1 MWGTTHL
8 TLQHYW
14 LCFNFNPSSRM
25 GTTHWQ
31 YGCSQP
37 WNISIHVP
45 IAGNN
50 EMPWEYVN
58 AGGISIHVPIAGNDK
73 ADGGL
78 ADGEEISIH
87 VPIAGNDLIVLL
99 DRLHDRIFQ
108 STFPLQG
115 TTLRLTNYSPSGKH
129 FNPRSHCREPPAD
142 ADSLL
147 EYGTFQSTFPLQGT
161 TVITYSAI
169 RPRSDFNPRSHCRER
184 RQLFNHNFFIFI
196 ISIHVPIAGN
206 DYGNIQFFP
215 TRCISIHVPI
225 AGNDRIRLVIQIAGA
240 LFQSTFPLQ
249 GTTDQLFIFS

>member
-1 MWGTTHL
+1 MVIIQPAFPCGERRIWLCNITGYALISIQVPAWEQRIGSMAAHSRGIFQSTFPLQGTTR
-8 TLQHYW
+8 
-14 LCFNFNPSSRM
+14 LCPYKPM
-25 GTTHWQ
+25 AVI
-31 YGCSQP
+31 
-37 WNISIHVP
+37 ISIHVP

-115 TTLRLTNYSPSGKH
+115 TTGHRVPVKFYRLVFQSTFPLQGTTLRLTNYSPSGKH
-129 FNPRSHCREPPAD
+129 FNPRSHCRERPAD

-161 TVITYSAI
+161 TI
-169 RPRSDFNPRSHCRER
+169 RRLCRLHR
-184 RQLFNHNFFIFI
+184 
-196 ISIHVPIAGN
+196 
-206 DYGNIQFFP
+206 
-215 TRCISIHVPI
+215 
-225 AGNDRIRLVIQIAGA
+225 
-240 LFQSTFPLQ
+240 
-249 GTTDQLFIFS
+249 